1 MAKKSNLTLPPMDNF
16 PATPLLRLRG
26 LEKPGV
32 EIYAK
37 AEWYNP
43 SGSVKFRPAL
53 NIVEDG
59 QKRKALSK
67 KKTIIDA
74 SSGNTG
80 AAYAV
85 IGKAKGY
92 QVELVMPKNVAE
104 ERKRMAFANGAV
116 ISYSDPLAGSDGA
129 IVLARKIVEKHPDS
143 YFYADQYSNDAN
155 WQAHYKT
162 TGPEIWR
169 QTNGRVTHFVAGL
182 GTTGS
187 FMGNTRFLKE
197 KNPSLQSFS
206 MEPAES
212 LHGMEGLKHMA
223 TAIVPGIYQADLATQ
238 NLMVST
244 DDAYAMQERVFNES
258 GLRVSISAA
267 GSFVAVQNVMQ
278 SLGEAVMVTL
288 IPAGDDSQL
297 KDEQNFFEIVDR
309 GAF

>member
-1 MAKKSNLTLPPMDNF
+1 MAKKSKLLLPSMDKF
-16 PATPLLRLRG
+16 PLTPLLRLRG

-32 EIYAK
+32 EVYAK

-53 NIVEDG
+53 NIIEDG
-59 QKRKALSK
+59 LKRRALSK

-85 IGKAKGY
+85 IGEATGY
-92 QVELVMPKNVAE
+92 QVELVMPKNVAD
-104 ERKRMAFANGAV
+104 ERKRVALAAGAV

-129 IVLARKIVEKHPDS
+129 ILLARKIVEMHPDS

-162 TGPEIWR
+162 TGPEIWQ
-169 QTNGRVTHFVAGL
+169 QTQGRVTHFVAGL

-187 FMGNTRFLKE
+187 FMWNTRFLKE
-197 KNPSLQSFS
+197 KNPQLQSFS

-223 TAIVPGIYQADLATQ
+223 TAIVPAIYQAELATQ
-238 NLMVST
+238 NVQVAT
-244 DDAYAMQERVFNES
+244 DDAYAMQEHVFAAS

-267 GSFVAVQNVMQ
+267 GSFVAVQRLMQ
-278 SLGEAVMVTL
+278 NLSAGVIVTL
-288 IPAGDDSQL
+288 IPAGDDSQV
-297 KDEQNFFEIVDR
+297 KDEQHFFEFSDR
-309 GAF
+309 GAY